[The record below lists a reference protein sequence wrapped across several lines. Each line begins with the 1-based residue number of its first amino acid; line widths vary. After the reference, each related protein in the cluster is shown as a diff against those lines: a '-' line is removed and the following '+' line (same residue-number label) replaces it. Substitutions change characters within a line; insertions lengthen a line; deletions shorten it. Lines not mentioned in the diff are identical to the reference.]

1 MGFIDPS
8 LLETDDTDNVTCSI
22 CMQLLDTPM
31 SPGGCQEGHTFCAS
45 CLRDALKA
53 APRCPTCRAASS
65 PDALTRNRFAEN
77 VINELRMRCA
87 HGTAPPS
94 AEPDV
99 KRQKK
104 EEDVLEHQKGA
115 VVAASS
121 CSWRGKVADYRAHLA
136 EHCLFEP
143 HSCKECG
150 AMVAKRDDARHAVVC
165 TVTCPFFGCD
175 HKCPRAQMAQH
186 HVDAADAH
194 ARAATAEISAL
205 KESSAA
211 ATRQIKELEVRVEDL
226 NQQSQ
231 WTVVNVDFRL
241 KAIECFT
248 VPATGVTRA
257 VSPWFPVWG
266 GLSLRFR
273 WMTYA
278 PDARGIN
285 GVPPNQCYFLM
296 TDLTEESYDGVEMY
310 GKLAIHGTGCY
321 WAPGSR
327 AGPVKFSGTARNE
340 NYMSASV
347 SFTDSAADLQ
357 IRSQMEKSDGTV
369 RFMGRYMF
377 RDPWRQSYLRRD
389 D

>member
-53 APRCPTCRAASS
+53 TPRCPTCRAAST

-87 HGTAPPS
+87 HGAAPPS
-94 AEPDV
+94 AEPDA

-104 EEDVLEHQKGA
+104 EDDVLEHQKGA
-115 VVAASS
+115 VVTSMS
-121 CSWRGKVADYRAHLA
+121 TCSWSGKVADYRAHLA

-186 HVDAADAH
+186 HVDAADEH

-205 KESSAA
+205 KESSVA
-211 ATRQIKELEVRVEDL
+211 ATRRIKELEDL
-226 NQQSQ
+226 SQ
-231 WTVVNVDFRL
+231 WTVVDVDFRL
-241 KAIECFT
+241 KANECFT
-248 VPATGVTRA
+248 VPATGVARA

-278 PDARGIN
+278 ADARGIN

-340 NYMSASV
+340 NYMSSSV

-389 D
+389 N